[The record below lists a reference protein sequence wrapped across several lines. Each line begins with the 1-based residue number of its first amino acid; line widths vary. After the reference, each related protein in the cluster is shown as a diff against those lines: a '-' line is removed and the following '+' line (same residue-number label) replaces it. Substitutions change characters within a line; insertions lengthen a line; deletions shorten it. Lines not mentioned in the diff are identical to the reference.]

1 MTKKKNLKLKTPK
14 IVLQNKRK
22 QQINRYYYSTL
33 KYVLKLFKQQIDEN
47 LKKNLILTKLKIG
60 FKIYNILKILNSI
73 LDKCAKKSLIHA
85 NNIKKI
91 MQKYNFKLKFIIY

>member
-1 MTKKKNLKLKTPK
+1 MSKKKNLKLKTPK

-33 KYVLKLFKQQIDEN
+33 KYVLKLFKQQIEEN
-47 LKKNLILTKLKIG
+47 LKQNLILNKLTFG
-60 FKIYNILKILNSI
+60 FKIYNLLKTLNSI
-73 LDKCAKKSLIHA
+73 LDKCAKKNIIHA

-91 MQKYNFKLKFIIY
+91 MQKYNFKLKFLSY